1 MGPGVVTETEPGMKV
16 KMAMEN
22 TIMGMED
29 LPTLKSKTMQDR
41 WAVVGS
47 LHRRSAVRPYKT
59 VRSFL
64 VLS

>member
-1 MGPGVVTETEPGMKV
+1 
-16 KMAMEN
+16 
-22 TIMGMED
+22 MED
-29 LPTLKSKTMQDR
+29 RPTLKSKTMQDR

-47 LHRRSAVRPYKT
+47 LRRRSAVRPYKT

>member
-1 MGPGVVTETEPGMKV
+1 MEPEMKLEMV
-16 KMAMEN
+16 MEN
-22 TIMGMED
+22 TIMDMVD

-64 VLS
+64 VLL